1 MAANSR
7 IVLAIGFGGLLLLL
21 AFAGVDSVQKLRQ
34 IQHRNDAIRENFLA
48 RTRLLEQIRSDL
60 YLSGTYVRDCLLEPN
75 AAKAEAHRTS
85 LLKTRNRMET
95 ALAGYRTLLN
105 EAQAGPFR
113 DLNQALRD
121 YWSILAPVLAWN
133 AGERR
138 DRGYAFLRDEV
149 FPRRTA
155 MLRIA
160 DQIAGINEAQ
170 LDAGKHEVIDMFSQF
185 RRSSMLTIGLT
196 IAVGLILAI
205 FSMRKIVALE
215 MEAAG
220 RYQETA
226 TARAELK
233 RLSARLVDAQEN
245 DRRAV
250 SRELHDEVGQAL
262 TGVRVELAN
271 LSQRIRMRDT
281 AVAAFHARRPRPS
294 PGVAVAGARGIQKNR
309 SARARR
315 DGGRLRRFTRRAQ
328 DLHLPD
334 STGVPAQL
342 RAARCGDH
350 SAGHRTAG
358 ARMHPDRHSGR
369 WQRLPIQQCTAPARD
384 GNAWNAGTGGSP
396 GGHVFDRYGTWARRH
411 GFHRAAHCRTG

>member
-7 IVLAIGFGGLLLLL
+7 TVLAIGFGGLLLLL
-21 AFAGVDSVQKLRQ
+21 AFAGFDSVQKLRQ
-34 IQHRNDAIRENFLA
+34 IQYRNDVIRENFLA

-95 ALAGYRTLLN
+95 ALAGYRILLN

-121 YWSILAPVLAWN
+121 YWNILAPVLAWN

-196 IAVGLILAI
+196 IAVLPPYYSTVWVGGEERRQHFRFQLLPYRSVAEEVRDPYQQLLEKQVRLLGIGPQI
-205 FSMRKIVALE
+205 PHIV
-215 MEAAG
+215 
-220 RYQETA
+220 
-226 TARAELK
+226 
-233 RLSARLVDAQEN
+233 
-245 DRRAV
+245 
-250 SRELHDEVGQAL
+250 
-262 TGVRVELAN
+262 
-271 LSQRIRMRDT
+271 RD
-281 AVAAFHARRPRPS
+281 
-294 PGVAVAGARGIQKNR
+294 
-309 SARARR
+309 
-315 DGGRLRRFTRRAQ
+315 LR
-328 DLHLPD
+328 
-334 STGVPAQL
+334 
-342 RAARCGDH
+342 
-350 SAGHRTAG
+350 
-358 ARMHPDRHSGR
+358 
-369 WQRLPIQQCTAPARD
+369 
-384 GNAWNAGTGGSP
+384 
-396 GGHVFDRYGTWARRH
+396 
-411 GFHRAAHCRTG
+411 